1 MHPRRA
7 PTRPR
12 HPSLARPIAAG
23 IAVLGLLALLIFGL
37 IQKAPD
43 TTIGD
48 SLAEGKLP
56 DPPGFGLEVLDS
68 GQPGRALARTLG
80 RALADGQVALEELR
94 GAPLVLNFWASW
106 CAPCRQEAD
115 VLQRGWQ
122 VARKQGVLFLGVN
135 MQDARSDAR
144 GFLREFE
151 IDYPSVRESER
162 ETAEAYGAT
171 GLPETFF
178 ITADGR
184 IAGRHIGPIE
194 AAELKEGIDAARTRS
209 PLGSQADP
217 PTPGF
222 RLVPVKPDRQS
233 PSDPTSSR

>member
-1 MHPRRA
+1 MDPRRA

-23 IAVLGLLALLIFGL
+23 IAVLGLLLLLIFGL

-56 DPPGFGLEVLDS
+56 DAPGFDLEVLDE
-68 GQPGRALARTLG
+68 GEPGRVLERSLD
-80 RALADGQVALEELR
+80 RAIADGQVSLDELR
-94 GAPLVLNFWASW
+94 GTPVVLNLWASW
-106 CAPCRQEAD
+106 CTPCRQEAD
-115 VLQRGWQ
+115 LLQRRWE
-122 VARKQGVLFLGVN
+122 ATRKQGVLFLGVN

-151 IDYPSVRESER
+151 IDYPIIREGER

-184 IAGRHIGPIE
+184 VAGRHIGPIE
-194 AAELKEGIDAARTRS
+194 AAELKEGIDAARMRS
-209 PLGSQADP
+209 PLGAQADP

-222 RLVPVKPDRQS
+222 RLVPVKPERQS
-233 PSDPTSSR
+233 PPTRSPGR